1 MVLTHGYARP
11 HIQNHK
17 QELPYVDELF
27 IWQCRNSKKKK
38 KGGGSVWGSFKEK
51 YGTLQKKKSTNQ
63 APKKMTL
70 DEVPAHS
77 SWLR

>member
-1 MVLTHGYARP
+1 MLMNYSFGSAEIPKR
-11 HIQNHK
+11 
-17 QELPYVDELF
+17 
-27 IWQCRNSKKKK
+27 KK